1 MKALLTTLVV
11 LFATGLA
18 SANVTVTGNG
28 KVTYTPDLLH
38 VSVGVS
44 SEGKTATDAWQKNEE
59 IIKKVM
65 EALKQFGIDP
75 KDIKTSALNITPR
88 YVHHEG
94 REPELVGYTATYD
107 LNVTVRKMADA
118 GRILDSL
125 VEHGANRHMNIAFGS
140 SQIDKLID
148 EARIKAATNA
158 HKKAELYV
166 TASGAQLGQ
175 VLTINEGQGYA
186 PQYLPFERGL
196 KSDAG
201 TPIAPGE
208 QELSVSVT
216 VVYGINHGPNPFDL
230 PSRDQ

>member
-44 SEGKTATDAWQKNEE
+44 SDGKTATDAWQKNEE
-59 IIKKVM
+59 IVKKVM
-65 EALKQFGIDP
+65 EALRQFGIDP

-94 REPELVGYTATYD
+94 REPELVGYTATYE
-107 LNVTVRKMADA
+107 LNLTVRKMADA

-125 VEHGANRHMNIAFGS
+125 VEHGANRHMSIAFGS

-148 EARIKAATNA
+148 EARVKAANDA
-158 HKKAELYV
+158 RKKADLYV

-175 VLTINEGQGYA
+175 VLSINEGQGYGL
-186 PQYLPFERGL
+186 QYLPMERDL
-196 KSDAG
+196 KSAAG
-201 TPIAPGE
+201 MPIIAGE
-208 QELSVSVT
+208 QDLSVSVT
-216 VVYGINHGPNPFDL
+216 VAYSITHRPSPFDL
-230 PSRDQ
+230 PSRNQ

>member
-11 LFATGLA
+11 LIGSGLA
-18 SANVTVTGNG
+18 SANVTMTGTG

-44 SEGKTATDAWQKNEE
+44 SDGKTATEAWQKNEE
-59 IIKKVM
+59 IVKKLM
-65 EALKQFGIDP
+65 AALKKFGLDP

-94 REPELVGYTATYD
+94 RAPELVGYTASYD

-118 GRILDSL
+118 GRVLDSL
-125 VEHGANRHMNIAFGS
+125 VEHGANRHMSIAFGS
-140 SQIDKLID
+140 SQIDQLID
-148 EARIKAATNA
+148 EARRKAASDA
-158 HKKAELYV
+158 RKKANLYV
-166 TASGAQLGQ
+166 TAAGAQLGQ
-175 VLTINEGQGYA
+175 VLAINEGQGYA
-186 PQYLPFERGL
+186 PQYLPMERSL
-196 KSDAG
+196 KADAG
-201 TPIAPGE
+201 MPIAPGE

-216 VVYGINHGPNPFDL
+216 VVYGINHGPNVFDL